1 MKETT
6 TDSNKKMTVARHGIS
21 DSRDMSNKMKS
32 CYFRSSQCGT
42 VVRNLTSV
50 TRVAVEVWV
59 HALAGHSALKD
70 VALPQQ

>member
-1 MKETT
+1 
-6 TDSNKKMTVARHGIS
+6 MTVARHGIS
-21 DSRDMSNKMKS
+21 DSKDISNKMKS
-32 CYFRSSQCGT
+32 CYFRSSHCGT